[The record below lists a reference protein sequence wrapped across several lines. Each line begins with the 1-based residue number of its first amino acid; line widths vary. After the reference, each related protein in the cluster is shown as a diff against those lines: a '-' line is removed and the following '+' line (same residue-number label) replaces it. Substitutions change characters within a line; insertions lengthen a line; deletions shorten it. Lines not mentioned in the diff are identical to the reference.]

1 MKEYPYAFIRKKIV
15 KSKDATVPVQC
26 KALQYGLG
34 CFSGIR
40 GFWNKKSN
48 LILLSKFIA
57 KKHNFKKLDDWYKL
71 NNEILINDFYIF
83 FNCCCCIL
91 LHNGL
96 SLEGLK
102 K

>member
-40 GFWNKKSN
+40 GFWNKKDKNIYLFRADDHFYRLQESAK
-48 LILLSKFIA
+48 ILGM
-57 KKHNFKKLDDWYKL
+57 KL
-71 NNEILINDFYIF
+71 NYTYPKFLELIRKIV
-83 FNCCCCIL
+83 
-91 LHNGL
+91 
-96 SLEGLK
+96 K
-102 K
+102 KN